1 LQVKLDEAAVY
12 LRRSVELQPEQTAAY
27 YYLGLV
33 AEGKGQDG
41 DAVAVLQGV
50 LERDSN
56 YGPAYEVLGR
66 ILLKQQKYDQAKDAL
81 EKAISLNPDS
91 VKAHYQLGMLL
102 GRMGRQD
109 DATKELAIVQ
119 QLNEA
124 ESKKEGMRLR
134 ILSAH

>member
-1 LQVKLDEAAVY
+1 
-12 LRRSVELQPEQTAAY
+12 
-27 YYLGLV
+27 
-33 AEGKGQDG
+33 
-41 DAVAVLQGV
+41 
-50 LERDSN
+50 LER
-56 YGPAYEVLGR
+56 
-66 ILLKQQKYDQAKDAL
+66 
-81 EKAISLNPDS
+81 AIALNPDS